1 MSDFFKSY
9 GFNPSAFGG
18 TRQIGGFQPA
28 PFGGQKLTP
37 AQQELVP
44 YISQVKQEEVA
55 KEKKI
60 RPVAMIF
67 DLLQRGQYV
76 SANLV
81 DEFVTALS
89 DDDPWTQDLKDLAVG
104 FIDGLTGKRKGSFK
118 DVLDKHTNLDEVQ
131 LWLRPDKVD
140 ESGNVLREGRNRF
153 LGDVDL
159 ADALGLA
166 GDIFLDPLNFIGA
179 GAKATKAARA
189 AAKSFADDS
198 VKMSFKL
205 LGLDLAQGRGDD
217 LVKFA
222 TSNFNPATFNKLKE
236 ESLEKAVRYFN
247 RNMGDDLARGM
258 NNTWKKN
265 YERALVTSPEDLRAE
280 MGNAL
285 SRVKETTKAEEPAGI
300 VSKMLKPFEG
310 MGPFKAQET
319 PLAAKAL
326 LEGPAEAVQK
336 KATFL
341 EDLEKNLFQSY
352 SGAGETKAFTIFG
365 KDIGVRSD
373 RAQTAQRAWLA
384 FKQKVENSGPG
395 AVLSNAWWSVMNHGA
410 TGEIRKAL
418 GFRNPYEKFIRQTE
432 LQQGMAFY
440 QDTVRANIQK
450 VNKAIGD
457 ADDELM
463 NKYVRAI
470 DVAEAKNTAKVRA
483 SGRNITVF
491 DVINNPE
498 LRQSLGI
505 QDADIERLN
514 QLAIGVGDL
523 MKEWSREY
531 SGYEKYMKG
540 ANVIEN
546 YLPVG
551 RKRAYTRK
559 GKKSAAGSQTPGFSM
574 GRGYTRSETIA
585 QEQAKL
591 RWLLKDTGIT
601 PGEVKDMVEKLNI
614 GNVEMDLPTLLY
626 SRAQAQAEAA
636 KRFNLMEAM
645 KEFGLDTKKVGGKK
659 PALATAGEMRG
670 PIYQADRLIG
680 DFPEVA
686 QTATKAED
694 MAGNFSYADLRDAL
708 NRAGASLEELGI
720 QSVSAKGFDGML
732 FDKTVAQV
740 FKNVAMATDDKALPT
755 LRKAVKGYMNWWKG
769 IVTMT
774 PGFHARNFVS
784 NQATGFVEHGA
795 KWFSPKHDNEALA
808 MTIYALHKNN
818 IDDFTKQYG
827 VTKEW
832 LNRTLSKEISP
843 GRTYREAADDLVMSG
858 LISESQMGF
867 AARTAED
874 IAKSRTSINPLNRN
888 FIGTKASRGL
898 GSVIENQS
906 KAKSYI
912 LNYQDIVKKLDNP
925 KLAEEA
931 HDFAQMEAKKWFLD
945 YEDLTDFE
953 RNVMKNVVP
962 FYCVPDYSEILTKE
976 GYKIYSDLTV
986 GEEVLTYNVE
996 KDISEWQPIK
1006 EIAVFDFD
1014 GELLNMKGAWADFSC
1029 TKDHRW
1035 PVHTSKSIVKG
1046 KAYGDERKIV
1056 RAYDLNSTHRLIMSA
1071 PYSAKESILSQRDAA
1086 ILGWIVTD
1094 GYTRWRKNHMEM
1106 VIYQSPKKYAEKVRN
1121 LLGEYVT
1128 SESIHPDTGVICFRI
1143 GREYYKK
1150 IKDIYR
1156 EKSDLPRIV
1165 THLSTEAL
1173 EAMYEAM
1180 MNAEGSVGY
1189 RGTTKEFCQFVQVEG
1204 PVMDSF
1210 QIICQLLNKPFG
1222 FTSKSES
1229 NRCSGGYVRKTNRT
1243 GYKDL
1248 AVSTVNYS
1256 GKIWCPVTDNSTW
1269 YMRQNGKVIATGNTW
1284 MRKNTVNQIEGILM
1298 YPQVYAVFP
1307 KLIEAAKIDDPNFD
1321 ESLIPEWMKDENLF
1335 PVGQEDGRYL
1345 MFRPD
1350 MPFMGLNLL
1359 PFTFEEGKILPQFD
1373 PRELRDDLINSLNP
1387 VIKQIA
1393 SGLTEKGYDFFKK
1406 EELPER
1412 SDAPYAVQLLV
1423 SEPKTIEVLDN
1434 IIKWAGGRGLNAKV
1448 ENGKIKMDARY
1459 MQLINDY
1466 FPLIKQ
1472 INYALY
1478 TGTSLIPQL
1487 QTAIEQSTGIED
1499 DYDKLE
1505 QALQVMSYWTGI
1517 KNYPLDMQ
1525 EREMQRARGIYS
1537 AATER
1542 RQADMR
1548 NTPEGQARSLASR
1561 EKLDETVRRMVF

>member
-18 TRQIGGFQPA
+18 SQQIGGFQPT

-44 YISQVKQEEVA
+44 YISQVKQEEAV

-222 TSNFNPATFNKLKE
+222 TNNFNPATFNKLKE

-280 MGNAL
+280 MGNVL

-365 KDIGVRSD
+365 KDIGVRSG
-373 RAQTAQRAWLA
+373 RAQTSQRAWLA

-395 AVLSNAWWSVMNHGA
+395 AFLSNAWWSVMNHGA

-440 QDTVRANIQK
+440 QDAVRANLQK

-531 SGYEKYMKG
+531 AGYEKYMKG

-574 GRGYTRSETIA
+574 GRGYTRAETIA

-645 KEFGLDTKKVGGKK
+645 KEFGLDTTKVGGKK
-659 PALATAGEMRG
+659 PALAAAGEMRG

-694 MAGNFSYADLRDAL
+694 MTGNFSYADLRDAL

-898 GSVIENQS
+898 GSVIENQA

-953 RNVMKNVVP
+953 RNVMKNVIP
-962 FYCVPDYSEILTKE
+962 FYS
-976 GYKIYSDLTV
+976 
-986 GEEVLTYNVE
+986 
-996 KDISEWQPIK
+996 
-1006 EIAVFDFD
+1006 
-1014 GELLNMKGAWADFSC
+1014 
-1029 TKDHRW
+1029 
-1035 PVHTSKSIVKG
+1035 
-1046 KAYGDERKIV
+1046 
-1056 RAYDLNSTHRLIMSA
+1056 
-1071 PYSAKESILSQRDAA
+1071 
-1086 ILGWIVTD
+1086 
-1094 GYTRWRKNHMEM
+1094 
-1106 VIYQSPKKYAEKVRN
+1106 
-1121 LLGEYVT
+1121 
-1128 SESIHPDTGVICFRI
+1128 
-1143 GREYYKK
+1143 
-1150 IKDIYR
+1150 
-1156 EKSDLPRIV
+1156 
-1165 THLSTEAL
+1165 
-1173 EAMYEAM
+1173 
-1180 MNAEGSVGY
+1180 
-1189 RGTTKEFCQFVQVEG
+1189 
-1204 PVMDSF
+1204 
-1210 QIICQLLNKPFG
+1210 
-1222 FTSKSES
+1222 
-1229 NRCSGGYVRKTNRT
+1229 
-1243 GYKDL
+1243 
-1248 AVSTVNYS
+1248 
-1256 GKIWCPVTDNSTW
+1256 
-1269 YMRQNGKVIATGNTW
+1269 W

-1459 MQLINDY
+1459 MQLINNY

-1505 QALQVMSYWTGI
+1505 QALQVMSFWTGI